1 MASIPA
7 SLRWACRRGMLEL
20 DLLLGRFLEG
30 AWPTL
35 PPSEQALFIALLSES
50 DQDLFLW
57 LTGRETAPQPAFQ
70 QMVNRIRQYASQ
82 NPLAD

>member
-1 MASIPA
+1 MSPIPA

-35 PPSEQALFIALLSES
+35 PPAEQAVFVALLSAT
-50 DQDLFLW
+50 DQDLFVW
-57 LTGRETAPQPAFQ
+57 LTGRETAPEPAFQ
-70 QMVNRIRQYASQ
+70 LMVEKIRRYASE
-82 NPLAD
+82 NPLTH